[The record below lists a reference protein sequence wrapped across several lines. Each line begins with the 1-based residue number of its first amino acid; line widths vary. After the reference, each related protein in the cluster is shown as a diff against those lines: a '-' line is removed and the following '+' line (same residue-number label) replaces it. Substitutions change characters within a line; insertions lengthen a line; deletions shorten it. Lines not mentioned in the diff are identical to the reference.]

1 MSTNETRWDLLIAKA
16 ITTEGY
22 DDCIASLANERA
34 KKYISDIA
42 GVEPHGTDSS
52 SSDGG
57 NDPEHPTPISNKPSK
72 PSPIIS
78 TIDPPNKD
86 NDASET
92 TPSAKHEEDQEND
105 KTSTDNRSRGMVG
118 DDSKDDTPHQ
128 NTCPPVTT
136 SLSDE
141 ENKSRIATKLRL
153 GAAQAE
159 TPSNDIDHEHLL
171 DAAIQEIAIT
181 LNEYTPCE
189 TELNMPGPNPN
200 PTLTHEYCRTPA
212 PFRAITLNEY
222 TPCETERN
230 VTLDQVSIA
239 CAEYCEC
246 AMILVCGVFAFN

>member
-1 MSTNETRWDLLIAKA
+1 MTRNIRLQSPTN
-16 ITTEGY
+16 
-22 DDCIASLANERA
+22 
-34 KKYISDIA
+34 
-42 GVEPHGTDSS
+42 
-52 SSDGG
+52 
-57 NDPEHPTPISNKPSK
+57 HPKQ
-72 PSPIIS
+72 SPIIS
-78 TIDPPNKD
+78 TIDPPNKH

-92 TPSAKHEEDQEND
+92 TPYAKHEEDQEND
-105 KTSTDNRSRGMVG
+105 KTNADNRSRGMVG

-128 NTCPPVTT
+128 NTSTPFTT
-136 SLSDE
+136 SFSDE
-141 ENKSRIATKLRL
+141 EIKSRIATKLRL

-189 TELNMPGPNPN
+189 TE
-200 PTLTHEYCRTPA
+200 
-212 PFRAITLNEY
+212 
-222 TPCETERN
+222 RN